1 LALKFT
7 RLDTSR
13 NVRGGGYMKTL
24 VFLADGFEEVE
35 ALTVV
40 DYLRRT
46 GIEVDTV
53 SITNDNKVKGS
64 HKITVIADKKIEE
77 LNDVSLY
84 DAVIIPGGM
93 PGSERLRDNH
103 FVIDIVKK
111 MNEAGKLV
119 AAICAG
125 PIVLA
130 KAGVIK
136 GKQVTSYPGFENEL
150 KDGIY
155 VEKPVVRDKNI
166 ITSRG
171 PALAVDF
178 AIEIIKYL
186 AGEEKAQ
193 KLKKDILYQ
202 YLKKDR

>member
-1 LALKFT
+1 
-7 RLDTSR
+7 
-13 NVRGGGYMKTL
+13 MKTL

-40 DYLRRT
+40 DYLRRA

-202 YLKKDR
+202 YLKANN

>member
-1 LALKFT
+1 
-7 RLDTSR
+7 
-13 NVRGGGYMKTL
+13 
-24 VFLADGFEEVE
+24 
-35 ALTVV
+35 
-40 DYLRRT
+40 
-46 GIEVDTV
+46 
-53 SITNDNKVKGS
+53 
-64 HKITVIADKKIEE
+64 
-77 LNDVSLY
+77 
-84 DAVIIPGGM
+84 
-93 PGSERLRDNH
+93 
-103 FVIDIVKK
+103 

-193 KLKKDILYQ
+193 KLKKRYFVSIP
-202 YLKKDR
+202 